1 MKTIKV
7 KHGDGVPKDY
17 TGIVEFEDGEKIW
30 FKDGNLHREDDP
42 ANVFS
47 NAYERWLLD
56 GKLVWGSTQKLDLTN
71 KIILSKSQH
80 PKYSRVQIWKILDKD
95 EVYDLTVIPGM
106 EKWIIE

>member
-1 MKTIKV
+1 MKLNSWEKL
-7 KHGDGVPKDY
+7 PEDY

-30 FKDGNLHREDDP
+30 FKDGNLHREDGP
-42 ANVFS
+42 ANIFS